1 MIDFINYYYDLY
13 PIDIIEL
20 GDKYKFIVN
29 DEKYFLVP
37 YDRSVE
43 EINDIYKLNR
53 EMVSSGSLVHEIIVN
68 KFKKI
73 LSIFNGVNYVLLRVY
88 VNDSKCVSIFDLL
101 DMLSEGEI
109 VSKNSSLDRTDWSNL
124 WESKVDYLEY
134 QMVHVIKKYPVIYNI
149 IDYYIGLSE
158 NAISY
163 LKEVSS
169 KLVGRL
175 IIGVT
180 HRRIGVNSSL
190 FDLYN
195 PLNFIIDYK
204 VRDIAEYLKSVII
217 NSGDVYKVYDD
228 ILSKC
233 YFDKLNLSLLVSR
246 LLFPSYF
253 FDIFDDIVVDKL
265 NENKI
270 KVITKKSSSIED
282 FINYVIKDSNLQSIS
297 WLSKLH

>member
-13 PIDIIEL
+13 PIDIIKL
-20 GDKYKFIVN
+20 NDKYKFIVN
-29 DEKYFLVP
+29 EEKYFLVS

-43 EINDIYKLNR
+43 EINDIYRLNK

-68 KFKKI
+68 RFNKI
-73 LSIFNGVNYVLLRVY
+73 FSIFDGVNYVLLRVY
-88 VNDSKCVSIFDLL
+88 INDSKSVSIFDLL

-109 VSKNSSLDRTDWSNL
+109 VSKSNSLNRTNWSNL

-134 QMVHVIKKYPVIYNI
+134 EMVHVIKKYPIVYNI

-163 LKEVSS
+163 LKDVSS

-175 IIGVT
+175 IVGVT
-180 HRRIGVNSSL
+180 HRRISVNSTL

-195 PLNFIIDYK
+195 PLNFIVDYK

-217 NSGDVYKVYDD
+217 SNLDVYKVYDD
-228 ILSKC
+228 ILSRC

-253 FDIFDDIVVDKL
+253 FDMFADIANNKVKESKIIDK
-265 NENKI
+265 
-270 KVITKKSSSIED
+270 TKKSSNIED